1 MGLTSMQSMY
11 QTLPI
16 PYNVFHLSISVD
28 AALAELDSIPDE
40 VCEAGDVEEEDEEE
54 EEWSYY
60 RMDLQTQPQVR
71 QDQFYFFWAFHEV
84 VSVLGDRGGV
94 H

>member
-1 MGLTSMQSMY
+1 M
-11 QTLPI
+11 
-16 PYNVFHLSISVD
+16 
-28 AALAELDSIPDE
+28 
-40 VCEAGDVEEEDEEE
+40 CEAGDVEEEDEEE

-71 QDQFYFFWAFHEV
+71 QDQFFFGSHWAFHEV
-84 VSVLGDRGGV
+84 VSVLGEGGG